1 MPISNDVVNVRF
13 IRQLRYDLKKGGE
26 IALCSVVLKMKTSTE
41 SNLKYEIYKR
51 LLSTIELRLTKER
64 KNKHSLTTLLIP
76 WLSDILS
83 FSISSLKFF
92 FFSFQMFLLSNRSYL
107 FWYFFPNILWTLFQV
122 KHFLQILNFK
132 GFMTLTI

>member
-107 FWYFFPNILWTLFQV
+107 FWYFFPNILWTLLQV
-122 KHFLQILNFK
+122 KTFSSNS
-132 GFMTLTI
+132 

>member
-1 MPISNDVVNVRF
+1 MLDLLDNYM
-13 IRQLRYDLKKGGE
+13 LWLKKRGK
-26 IALCSVVLKMKTSTE
+26 ITLCSVVLKMKRSTE

-92 FFSFQMFLLSNRSYL
+92 IFFSFQICFYFLIDHIYSDNFSLIYCEHFSRL
-107 FWYFFPNILWTLFQV
+107 